1 MRTHACGLSLSVF
14 VYLLVLAHPVPAQ
27 QIPPGYDLRTDH
39 RVSGAVLVNS
49 RPGSGGATLLM
60 RQSLGE
66 VRPFFGQMRLLG
78 AFADKKYDQRLE
90 LLFAATAGHST
101 VQGLGIATTE
111 PGRGTVVYAF
121 DSPQTIT
128 QTLPVL
134 LALAGHGGGQ
144 DPTRGLNWQVQY
156 FPDGSGQMELPDGWQ
171 FTFANKGMVSAKG
184 PQGQIERGVRSLVY
198 TRAAAAQMPR
208 IGGMG
213 YQGLVCDPTDP
224 VTALQ
229 ALTAYSNAFAQAR
242 GISPSNLLRVVEVV
256 STPPV
261 PGYAQAAFVDYEYET
276 GGARHRAIQYIL
288 LGNTNMDGTWV
299 LYTTYVA
306 SRSDA
311 FAQNLPVLVRIWG
324 SARTSQHV
332 IHERIEDAMRNFREA
347 GEIWQRATQNRERS
361 LERSHANWTEAMRGT
376 RTILDTRTG
385 DRADVDLGYASD
397 IVRKLNEGEPGR
409 YREVPLRE
417 LVR

>member
-1 MRTHACGLSLSVF
+1 MRAQRCGLALTIVVCF
-14 VYLLVLAHPVPAQ
+14 IVLAHPAPAQ
-27 QIPPGYDLRTDH
+27 QIPPGYDLLTDP
-39 RVSGAVLVNS
+39 RVSGALLVNS
-49 RPGSGGATLLM
+49 RPGSGGATALM
-60 RQSLGE
+60 RQSLIE
-66 VRPFFGQMRLLG
+66 VRPYFGQLRLLG
-78 AFADKKYDQRLE
+78 AFEYDNDRRLE
-90 LLFAATAGHST
+90 LLFAATIGRST
-101 VQGLGIATTE
+101 VQGLGVATTK
-111 PGRGTVVYAF
+111 PGRGTVMYAF
-121 DSPQTIT
+121 DSSQTIA
-128 QTLPVL
+128 QTLPAL
-134 LALAGHGGGQ
+134 LALAGHGGSQ
-144 DPTRGLNWQVQY
+144 DPTRGLNWQTRT

-171 FTFANKGMVSAKG
+171 FTFANKGMVSAAG
-184 PQGQIERGVRSLVY
+184 PQGQIERGVCSQVY
-198 TRAAAAQMPR
+198 TRAAAAQMPS

-229 ALTAYSNAFAQAR
+229 ALTTHSNAFAQAR
-242 GISPSNLLRVVEVV
+242 GMPPNNLLRVVEVV
-256 STPPV
+256 PAPPV

-276 GGARHRAIQYIL
+276 GGTRHRAIQYIL
-288 LGNTNMDGTWV
+288 LGNINMDGSWV

-306 SRSDA
+306 SRSEA

-324 SARTSQHV
+324 SARTSQRV

-361 LERSHANWTEAMRGT
+361 LDRSHADWIEVIRST

-385 DRADVDLGYASD
+385 DRADVDLGYARD
-397 IVRKLNEGEPGR
+397 IVRKLNEREPGR

>member
-1 MRTHACGLSLSVF
+1 MRTRGCGLCVSVVICLLVF
-14 VYLLVLAHPVPAQ
+14 VRPAPAQ
-27 QIPPGYDLRTDH
+27 QIPPGYDLRTDP
-39 RVSGAVLVNS
+39 RVSGALLVNS
-49 RPGSGGATLLM
+49 RSGSGAATVLM

-66 VRPFFGQMRLLG
+66 VRPFFGQLRLLG
-78 AFADKKYDQRLE
+78 AFADTTDRRLE
-90 LLFAATAGHST
+90 LLFTAIAGGSS

-111 PGRGTVVYAF
+111 PGRGTVIYVF
-121 DSPQTIT
+121 DSPQTIA
-128 QTLPVL
+128 QTLPAL
-134 LALAGHGGGQ
+134 LALAGHGGSQ
-144 DPTRGLNWQVQY
+144 DPTRGLNWQVRP

-171 FTFANKGMVSAKG
+171 FTFANKGMVSAAG
-184 PQGQIERGVRSLVY
+184 PQGQIERGVWSLAY
-198 TRAAAAQMPR
+198 TRAAAAQMPS

-242 GISPSNLLRVVEVV
+242 GMPPNNLLRVVEVV
-256 STPPV
+256 PAPPV

-276 GGARHRAIQYIL
+276 GGTRHRAIQYIL
-288 LGNTNMDGTWV
+288 LGTINMDGSWV

-306 SRSDA
+306 SRSEA

-324 SARTSQHV
+324 SARTSQRV

-347 GEIWQRATQNRERS
+347 GEIWRRATQNRERS
-361 LERSHANWTEAMRGT
+361 LERSHANWIEAIRGT

-385 DRADVDLGYASD
+385 DRTDVDLGYARD
-397 IVRKLNEGEPGR
+397 IVRMLNEGEPGR

-417 LVR
+417 LVH